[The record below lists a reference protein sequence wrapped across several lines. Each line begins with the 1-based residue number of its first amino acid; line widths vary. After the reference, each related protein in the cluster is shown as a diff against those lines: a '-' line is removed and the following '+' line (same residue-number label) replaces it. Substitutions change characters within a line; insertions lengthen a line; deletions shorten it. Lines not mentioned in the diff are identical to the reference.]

1 MEFLF
6 IDLGIFEFSNKTE
19 VSEWIKIINCLRFKT
34 HTLELEA
41 VCSVKLAAVD
51 CCFLPLYVMY
61 FGTHLPFFTAL
72 RP

>member
-19 VSEWIKIINCLRFKT
+19 VSEWIKIINCSRFEG

-41 VCSVKLAAVD
+41 VCSVKLSV
-51 CCFLPLYVMY
+51 
-61 FGTHLPFFTAL
+61 
-72 RP
+72 